1 MVPEKYKPDLQGKY
15 DMNVNGNIVS
25 ALQKQGEMHGGAQLT
40 FYLLLVPGPQSTI
53 WCCIHPGCVFHSQLK
68 L

>member
-15 DMNVNGNIVS
+15 GMNVNGHIVS
-25 ALQKQGEMHGGAQLT
+25 AAKKQGEIYDGAQLT
-40 FYLLLVPGPQSTI
+40 FYFLFNPGPQPTV
-53 WCCIHPGCVFHSQLK
+53 WCCTCSECMFQSQLK

>member
-15 DMNVNGNIVS
+15 GMNVNGHIVS

-53 WCCIHPGCVFHSQLK
+53 LS
-68 L
+68 